1 MSPRSAPR
9 CPRRSGALFVLFALA
24 APFAAP
30 AQEPPAGA
38 FAETVD
44 VRVVNVEVVVTD
56 RDGTPVTGLAK
67 GDFELLVDGRPVAIT
82 NFYASE
88 RRLPQPAGATATTAT
103 AAEPAPESSAGPP
116 VRLVV
121 WIDDLSLAPGNR
133 RRVLRQ
139 LGEFLGEQERLG
151 TEILILRFDRA
162 LEVVRPFAERR
173 RRPAEALAELERRA
187 ASGTF
192 LEVGR
197 IEMMREIRQLYGED
211 GCTDIGRME
220 EVARR
225 FAAPLRG
232 DVLTGLA
239 GLRDWVR
246 SLAGLEGRKALLY
259 VSDGVPTAPGQEAYL
274 LIDQLCSGSTAW
286 SSTESVVNQVRDV
299 ARAANAAGVTFYALD
314 AAGLPVSSSA
324 TGPGPGLDL
333 GFQQLVRANYQDSL
347 ASLASETGGRALFD
361 SNRIAPLVTALAN
374 DLEAYYSLGYAPAG
388 EPGGGVR
395 RIEVRVAGRPGLR
408 VRHRTG
414 LVDRPAAERASDR
427 LLAALRYATDGP
439 DTLGATLETA
449 AVEPIDADTARVPMQ
464 VLVPAT
470 RLTFLAGEGGEA
482 ARVELT
488 VVAGD
493 SKGGLAPE
501 QRRTIV
507 VRRAELGADLAAA
520 VVRVPLEL
528 VLRKG
533 RATIAVA
540 VRDFGGQSESIV
552 RRELLVR

>member
-1 MSPRSAPR
+1 MSRRRASLSAVR
-9 CPRRSGALFVLFALA
+9 CALLALA
-24 APFAAP
+24 SAFVAG
-30 AQEPPAGA
+30 AQEPPEATFG
-38 FAETVD
+38 ETVD

-56 RDGTPVTGLAK
+56 RAGTPVTGLTQD
-67 GDFELLVDGRPVAIT
+67 DFELRVDGRRVEIT

-88 RRLPQPAGATATTAT
+88 RRLPRPAEARAL
-103 AAEPAPESSAGPP
+103 AAEAPPTAEPHAAPP
-116 VRLVV
+116 IRLVV

-133 RRVLRQ
+133 RRILRQ
-139 LGEFLGEQERLG
+139 LGEFLDEQERLG
-151 TEILILRFDRA
+151 TEILILRFDRS
-162 LEVVRPFAERR
+162 LEVVRPFAELR
-173 RRPAEALAELERRA
+173 RRPSEALGELERRA

-197 IEMMREIRQLYGED
+197 IEMMREIRQIWGEVRC
-211 GCTDIGRME
+211 GDIGRME

-259 VSDGVPTAPGQEAYL
+259 VSDGVPTVPGQEAYL
-274 LIDQLCSGSTAW
+274 LIDQLCNASTAW
-286 SSTESVVNQVRDV
+286 STGESVVNQVRDV
-299 ARAANAAGVTFYALD
+299 ATAANSAGVTFYTLD
-314 AAGLPVSSSA
+314 AAGLPVSASA
-324 TGPGPGLDL
+324 SAVGPGPGLDL
-333 GFQQLVRANYQDSL
+333 GFEQLVRANYQDSL
-347 ASLASETGGRALFD
+347 SSLADETGGRALFD
-361 SNRIAPLVTALAN
+361 SNRIAPLVAALAS

-427 LLAALRYATDGP
+427 LLAALRYAADGP

-449 AVEPIDADTARVPMQ
+449 AVEPIDAKTARVPLQ
-464 VLVPAT
+464 LLLPASRLVFLPGEAGASA
-470 RLTFLAGEGGEA
+470 RLEISVVASDGEG
-482 ARVELT
+482 R
-488 VVAGD
+488 
-493 SKGGLAPE
+493 LAPE
-501 QRRTIV
+501 QRRTVV
-507 VRRAELGADLAAA
+507 VRRDELGADLAQAI
-520 VVRVPLEL
+520 VRVPLEL

-540 VRDFGGQSESIV
+540 IRDLGGASESIV